1 MPPSFPL
8 TCDSFHEPSKCPVV
22 DINFDGGSDAGKSAG
37 MRFAK
42 NVTWTLCGFP
52 YKSQTGTVAGRFTLI
67 IGPAFFVLMRL
78 LAKALRLSSWGADD
92 VMLIIGYVFFA
103 YEILYTLSI
112 STIKASFLFFYI
124 RVFHMVSN
132 TFTLVLWTTQAFN
145 IAFCIAF
152 MIANLAQ
159 CRPFSNAWKAWDG
172 KHPGHCINV
181 YAMFVSHAAINIAL
195 HRQKVEIMFMFG
207 LGALTFGGGSRC
219 LPSVR
224 APALAALN
232 P

>member
-1 MPPSFPL
+1 MVTHPELRVCLSF
-8 TCDSFHEPSKCPVV
+8 CPAV
-22 DINFDGGSDAGKSAG
+22 S
-37 MRFAK
+37 
-42 NVTWTLCGFP
+42 
-52 YKSQTGTVAGRFTLI
+52 YKAPGHQLGIGRDVW
-67 IGPAFFVLMRL
+67 A
-78 LAKALRLSSWGADD
+78 LSSEQITRF
-92 VMLIIGYVFFA
+92 MHVFFA

-195 HRQKVEIMFMFG
+195 HVWVLILPTTQVLWLNMRKRQKVEIMFMFG
-207 LGALTFGGGSRC
+207 LGAFITAVSAIRLRVLVTLEGFRDPTCKHESRSPP
-219 LPSVR
+219 LQI
-224 APALAALN
+224 
-232 P
+232 